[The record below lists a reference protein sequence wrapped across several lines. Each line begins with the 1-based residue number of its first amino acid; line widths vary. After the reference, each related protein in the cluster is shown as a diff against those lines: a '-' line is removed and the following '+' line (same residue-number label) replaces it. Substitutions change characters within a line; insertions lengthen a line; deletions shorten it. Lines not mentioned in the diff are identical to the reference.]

1 MEEQA
6 VYISHDNVELF
17 EGDNFWFLVSDIVND
32 KLIYHIKY
40 WDCKVMESFAENR
53 LYLDDKLKFLNK
65 NEIKKYIL
73 ANNLEVR
80 NFNLIFVL

>member
-1 MEEQA
+1 MEDKA
-6 VYISHDNVELF
+6 FYISHDNVELF

-32 KLIYHIKY
+32 KLVYHIKY
-40 WDCKVMESFAENR
+40 WDCKVMENFAENR

-65 NEIKKYIL
+65 DAIKKYIL

>member
-1 MEEQA
+1 MEDKA

-17 EGDNFWFLVSDIVND
+17 EGDNFWFLVSDIVNG

-40 WDCKVMESFAENR
+40 WDCNVMESFAENR

-65 NEIKKYIL
+65 DEIKKYIL